1 MPLKKNDI
9 VRLAVSGTTA
19 EGQGVGR
26 TEEGRVLF
34 IPGAAEGDLLD
45 VRILKVTKTVAYG
58 KIEKIIAPSPARVE
72 PDCSAFPKCGG
83 CVFRHIRYEEEL
95 RIKHQR
101 VADAFRKIGGMEAPL
116 LPIVGAQTPY
126 GYRNKAQFPVGKNG
140 EELLI
145 GFFAPHSHRIIP
157 CQSCALQPPLF
168 ETVLGLVE
176 EHILTYHISVYNE
189 ERHEGLLRHI
199 YLRYA
204 AGTGELMVCLVLN
217 GDSLPQADAL
227 ISRLREEVPQLKSF
241 VINSNTEKTNVVLG
255 KACHTLYGSDTIT
268 DTLCGL
274 SIEISPLSF
283 YQVNRAQTERL
294 YRLAADCAALTGR
307 ETVLDLYCGAGTIGL
322 SMAGRAKQVIG
333 VEIVPEAVEN
343 AKRNAARNGI
353 HNARFLCSDASG
365 AASLL
370 AGQNITPDVVILDP
384 PRKGCAPE
392 LLETVAARMKP
403 QRIVYV
409 SCDPATLARDCA
421 RLLPLGYAVKE
432 ATPVDMFPRT
442 SHVEC
447 VVSIQKRH
455 M

>member
-26 TEEGRVLF
+26 TEEGYVVF

-58 KIEKIIAPSPARVE
+58 KIEAIITPSPERVE
-72 PDCSAFPKCGG
+72 PDCPAFPRCGG

-95 RIKHQR
+95 RIKHRR
-101 VADAFRKIGGMEAPL
+101 VVDAFRKIGGIEASL
-116 LPIVGAQTPY
+116 RPIVGAEAPC
-126 GYRNKAQFPVGKNG
+126 GYRNKAQFPVGQSG
-140 EELLI
+140 EDLLI
-145 GFFAPHSHRIIP
+145 GFFAPHSHRIVP
-157 CQSCALQPPLF
+157 CKSCALQPPIF
-168 ETVLGLVE
+168 EQVLKLTE
-176 EHILTYHISVYNE
+176 EHIRTYHISVYDE
-189 ERHEGLLRHI
+189 ARHEGLLRHI

-204 AGTGELMVCLVLN
+204 AGTKQLMVCLVLN
-217 GDSLPQADAL
+217 GDFFPHADKL
-227 ISRLREEVPQLKSF
+227 ISRLRGEIPQLKSF
-241 VINSNTEKTNVVLG
+241 LINRNTEKTNVVLG
-255 KACHTLYGSDTIT
+255 KTCLTLYGSDTIT

-274 SIEISPLSF
+274 SVEISPLSF

-294 YRLAADCAALTGR
+294 YRLAGDCASLTGR
-307 ETVLDLYCGAGTIGL
+307 ETVLDLYCGAGIIGL

-343 AKRNAARNGI
+343 AKRNAVRNGI
-353 HNARFLCSDASG
+353 HNARFLCSDVSG

-370 AGQNITPDVVILDP
+370 AGENISPDVVILDP
-384 PRKGCAPE
+384 PRKGCAPG
-392 LLETVAARMKP
+392 LLETVASRMDPK
-403 QRIVYV
+403 RIVYV

-421 RLLPLGYAVKE
+421 RLSSLGYSVEHAI
-432 ATPVDMFPRT
+432 PVDMFPRT

-447 VVSIQKRH
+447 VVLMSKGEQ
-455 M
+455 